1 MSSTCLLLES
11 HNYRVAT
18 LPRLIRLM
26 QRFTR
31 FLWGIARA
39 LHTALSGEMRRNF
52 ISPDDQLNVKLHID

>member
-26 QRFTR
+26 QGFTR

-39 LHTALSGEMRRNF
+39 LHTAPSGEMRRNF
-52 ISPDDQLNVKLHID
+52 ISPDDQLNGKSHID